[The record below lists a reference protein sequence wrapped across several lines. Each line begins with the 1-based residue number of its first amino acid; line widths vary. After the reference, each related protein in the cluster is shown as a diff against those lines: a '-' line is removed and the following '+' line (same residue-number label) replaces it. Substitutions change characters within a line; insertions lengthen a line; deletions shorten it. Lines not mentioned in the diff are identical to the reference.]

1 MTARIYKPAR
11 TAMQSGTAKTKEWVL
26 DYEPEQP
33 PVIEPL
39 MGWTSSGDMKQ
50 ELRLHFDSKEEAI
63 AYCEREGIAYQVFDS
78 PPAGK
83 RPRISYSD
91 NFAYGRR
98 SPWTH

>member
-33 PVIEPL
+33 PVVEPL
-39 MGWTSSGDMKQ
+39 MGWTSSADMKQ
-50 ELRLHFDSKEEAI
+50 EVRLFFPSKEEAI
-63 AYCEREGIAYQVFDS
+63 AYCEREAIAYEVFDS
-78 PPAGK
+78 PPPAP

-91 NFAYGRR
+91 NFANTRR
-98 SPWTH
+98 TAWTH

>member
-33 PVIEPL
+33 RIVEPL

-50 ELRLHFDSKEEAI
+50 QLRLCFDSKEEAV
-63 AYCEREGIAYQVFDS
+63 AYCEREGIAYQVFDGAA
-78 PPAGK
+78 AGK

>member
-33 PVIEPL
+33 RTIEPL

-50 ELRLHFDSKEEAI
+50 EVRLFFDSKEEAI
-63 AYCEREGIAYQVFDS
+63 AYCEREGIPYQLFES
-78 PPAGK
+78 KPGK

-91 NFAYGRR
+91 NFATARR
-98 SPWTH
+98 GAWTH